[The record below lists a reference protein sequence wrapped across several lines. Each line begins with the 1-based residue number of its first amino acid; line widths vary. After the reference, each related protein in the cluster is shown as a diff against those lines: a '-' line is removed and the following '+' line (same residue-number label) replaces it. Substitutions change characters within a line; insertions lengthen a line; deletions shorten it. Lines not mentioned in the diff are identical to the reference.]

1 MKGRL
6 CAAGALFGGIMR
18 KEKSFSR
25 SYNYTRYKE
34 YNQVIVLCYSYY
46 RGDNVI
52 TYAPFYRT
60 LLRRNITEYHLIF
73 KEGFSAS
80 TLHRMKHG
88 KPITT
93 KTLDSLCDILECEI
107 SDVIERTVE

>member
-1 MKGRL
+1 MYFSHNEL
-6 CAAGALFGGIMR
+6 LSSVYIVS
-18 KEKSFSR
+18 SF
-25 SYNYTRYKE
+25 E
-34 YNQVIVLCYSYY
+34 IVFKYINATIN
-46 RGDNVI
+46 RQIN
-52 TYAPFYRT
+52 
-60 LLRRNITEYHLIF
+60 NITGYIF

-93 KTLDSLCDILECEI
+93 KTLDSLCDILDCEI

>member
-1 MKGRL
+1 MGYYEE
-6 CAAGALFGGIMR
+6 GEAL
-18 KEKSFSR
+18 SHD
-25 SYNYTRYKE
+25 YNYTRYNE
-34 YNQVIVLCYSYY
+34 YNQEI
-46 RGDNVI
+46 VI

-60 LLRRNITEYHLIF
+60 LLRKNITEYHLIF

-93 KTLDSLCDILECEI
+93 KTLDSLCDILDCEI

>member
-1 MKGRL
+1 MQQAPFLGYYEE
-6 CAAGALFGGIMR
+6 GEAL
-18 KEKSFSR
+18 SHD
-25 SYNYTRYKE
+25 YNYTRYNE
-34 YNQVIVLCYSYY
+34 YNQEISCDTLTIEVII
-46 RGDNVI
+46 VI
-52 TYAPFYRT
+52 TYATFYRT
-60 LLRRNITEYHLIF
+60 LLRKNITEYHLIF

-93 KTLDSLCDILECEI
+93 KTLDSLCDILDCEI